1 MVPRLRESRLRR
13 ASPYLLAGMLT
24 VSGTLHF
31 LTPRPF
37 VGIMPPQLPAPY
49 ALVYVSGAAELVCA
63 VGLVTPRTRRI
74 AGWATALLLLAV
86 FPANIQMAIASGEHP
101 HTVAYRVL
109 TWLRLPV
116 QLPLIA
122 WAVTVSRR
130 ASD

>member
-1 MVPRLRESRLRR
+1 MPSLRESRLRR
-13 ASPYLLAGMLT
+13 ASPYLLAGVLAI
-24 VSGTLHF
+24 SGTLHF

-37 VGIMPPQLPAPY
+37 VGIVPPQLPAPY
-49 ALVYVSGAAELVCA
+49 TLVYVSGAAELACA
-63 VGLVTPRTRRI
+63 VGLAMPRTRRI
-74 AGWATALLLLAV
+74 AGWATAALFLVV

-101 HTVAYRVL
+101 HSVVYRAL

-130 ASD
+130 ATD